1 MTTYSE
7 SAFGVSIT
15 RERAIKEI
23 RNHGIT
29 ENMPEYADFLDWLGD
44 RPRVMAH
51 KVLEWLG
58 Y

>member
-7 SAFGVSIT
+7 SAFGISIT
-15 RERAIKEI
+15 RERALKEI
-23 RNHGIT
+23 CNHGIT
-29 ENMPEYADFLDWLGD
+29 SDMWEYADFLEWLGD